1 MRGLTNMSIHNGFV
15 VLRFGENSPP
25 TRHSQRGIEPNGG
38 ESKVTWDLQPLNGP
52 TDKEKNQ

>member
-1 MRGLTNMSIHNGFV
+1 MSIHNGFV